1 VNDNTLRSIVE
12 NSLDLFRISRAKKL
26 VDLSPNT
33 IRKLHRE
40 CGLRIYFSGG
50 ASWVSR
56 SELEAVIR
64 AYAKAEPK
72 PRRRKLDAQEQKC
85 PVVIRGENLDS
96 DRDIDRGSGR

>member
-1 VNDNTLRSIVE
+1 MKDEPLFGSV
-12 NSLDLFRISRAKKL
+12 NSLDLFRISRSKKR

-33 IRKLHRE
+33 IRKMHRE

-64 AYAKAEPK
+64 AHAKAHPM
-72 PRRRKLDAQEQKC
+72 PRRRKIAAQEEKC
-85 PVVIRGENLDS
+85 PVVIWGENQDS
-96 DRDIDRGSGR
+96 DKDINQGLGR

>member
-1 VNDNTLRSIVE
+1 M
-12 NSLDLFRISRAKKL
+12 NSPDLFRISRSKKL

-40 CGLRIYFSGG
+40 FGLRIYFSGG

-64 AYAKAEPK
+64 ANAKEQPK
-72 PRRRKLDAQEQKC
+72 PRRRKLVAQKEKC

-96 DRDIDRGSGR
+96 DRDINQGSVTSFL

>member
-1 VNDNTLRSIVE
+1 MKDEYHLGTVH
-12 NSLDLFRISRAKKL
+12 SLDLFRISRSKKL
-26 VDLSPNT
+26 VDLSPNS

-64 AYAKAEPK
+64 AHAKAEPK
-72 PRRRKLDAQEQKC
+72 RRGRKLVTQEEKC

-96 DRDIDRGSGR
+96 DKDINQGLGR